1 MQLITEPLTFT
12 VPLSFE
18 AHALAQDYCQQQS
31 NPQKAKQ
38 VYLNTLAVYAT
49 NYYLQCMGFET
60 NWEASDSRIPL
71 MVKLLDIA
79 DLDVNQLG
87 KIECRPVLPDAKSC
101 QIPPDVWQD
110 RIGYVAVQLN
120 QSLKEATLLGFTK
133 TATAEISLNQLQTL
147 DNFLSYLNQL
157 HAQKVVNFSNWFQG
171 TFEEGWRTIGELLN
185 LKQPELAVRFRNA
198 VSIVRGQQIDLGM
211 QLSDRKLA
219 LVITL
224 PPEAKSE
231 IDIIVQVHPMESQ
244 TYLPEGV
251 KLIIL
256 DESGDAVLEA
266 KSREADNFIQLAFS
280 AETGESFSVQVALEA
295 ANITQQFVV

>member
-1 MQLITEPLTFT
+1 MQPITEPLTFT

-18 AHALAQDYCQQQS
+18 AHTLAQDYCQQQS

-60 NWEASDSRIPL
+60 NWEASNSRIPL

-79 DLDVNQLG
+79 DLDINQLG
-87 KIECRPVLPDAKSC
+87 KIECRPILPNAKSC

-110 RIGYVAVQLN
+110 RIGYVAVQVD
-120 QSLKEATLLGFTK
+120 QSLKEATLLGFTE
-133 TATAEISLNQLQTL
+133 TAAAEIPLDQLQSL
-147 DNFLSYLNQL
+147 DDFLSYLSQSQP
-157 HAQKVVNFSNWFQG
+157 QKVVNFSNWFQG

-185 LKQPELAVRFRNA
+185 LTQPELAVGFRNA
-198 VSIVRGQQIDLGM
+198 VSIVRGQEIDLGM
-211 QLSDRKLA
+211 QLSEQKLA
-219 LVITL
+219 LVVSI
-224 PPEAKSE
+224 PPEASSE
-231 IDIIVQVHPMESQ
+231 INIRVKVHPMGSQ

-256 DESGDAVLEA
+256 DELGDAVLEA

-295 ANITQQFVV
+295 ASIRQDFVV

>member
-1 MQLITEPLTFT
+1 MQQITEPLTFT

-60 NWEASDSRIPL
+60 NWEASNSRIPL

-79 DLDVNQLG
+79 DLDINQLG
-87 KIECRPVLPDAKSC
+87 KIECRPILPDAKSC

-110 RIGYVAVQLN
+110 RIGYVAVQLD

-133 TATAEISLNQLQTL
+133 TAAAEISLNQLQSL

-211 QLSDRKLA
+211 ELSDCKLA

-231 IDIIVQVHPMESQ
+231 IDIIVQLHPMESQ
-244 TYLPEGV
+244 TYLPEEV

-256 DESGDAVLEA
+256 DESGETVLEA
-266 KSREADNFIQLAFS
+266 KSRKADNFIQLAFS

-295 ANITQQFVV
+295 ASIRQDFVV

>member
-1 MQLITEPLTFT
+1 MQPITEPLTFT

-60 NWEASDSRIPL
+60 NWEASNSRIPM

-79 DLDVNQLG
+79 DLEVNQLG
-87 KIECRPVLPDAKSC
+87 KVECRPVLPDAKSC

-110 RIGYVAVQLN
+110 RIGYVAVQLD
-120 QSLKEATLLGFTK
+120 QSLKEATLLGFTE
-133 TATAEISLNQLQTL
+133 TAAAEIPLNELECL
-147 DNFLSYLNQL
+147 DNFLSYLSQIQS
-157 HAQKVVNFSNWFQG
+157 QKVVNFSNWFQG
-171 TFEEGWRTIGELLN
+171 TFEEGWRTIAELLN
-185 LKQPELAVRFRNA
+185 PKQPELAISFRNA

-231 IDIIVQVHPMESQ
+231 IDIIVQLHPMESQ

-256 DESGDAVLEA
+256 DESGNEVLEA

-295 ANITQQFVV
+295 ASIKQDFVV